1 MLYVGID
8 IGKRAHEATIL
19 DEAGQQQ
26 GKSLRFANTREGA
39 AQLLS
44 RLTASDQP
52 AICALEATGHYWLA
66 LYEYL
71 HQAGL
76 SVVVVNPLQT
86 SAYRTTFLRKTKTDR
101 RDAWVIADLV
111 RIGRARATPVP
122 SQTTLQIR
130 ELSRFRFS
138 LIDQIADLKRKTLS
152 VLDRVFP
159 EYETL
164 FTDVFRKGS
173 RALLAQAATAEEI
186 AAFDLSELTAT
197 LRTASQGKFR
207 EEKAREIQ
215 EAAKNSLGV
224 SFLADAAQV
233 ELRCILDHLAFLE
246 EQVAVVDRHVATLVE
261 HVPAG
266 TYLLS
271 VKGIGPALAATILGE
286 IDDIGRFATPAKL
299 VAFAGLDPSV
309 HQSGQFTAEHRAL
322 SKRGSP
328 YLRRAI
334 WLAAHPARQRNPD
347 LQEVYERKLA
357 QGKRHQQAMAAV
369 AHRLLNRIDVVLK
382 EQRPYVVRARDDQDH
397 EPQEELLD
405 TA

>member
-1 MLYVGID
+1 MHYVGID
-8 IGKRAHEATIL
+8 IGKRQHEATIL

-26 GKSLRFANTREGA
+26 GKPLRFANTREGA
-39 AQLLS
+39 AQLLA

-52 AICALEATGHYWLA
+52 VVCALEATGHYWLA
-66 LYEYL
+66 LYAYL

-76 SVVVVNPLQT
+76 NVVVVNPLQ
-86 SAYRTTFLRKTKTDR
+86 SNAYRTTFLRKTKTDR
-101 RDAWVIADLV
+101 RDSWVIADLV
-111 RIGRARATPVP
+111 RIGRARAAPVP
-122 SQTTLQIR
+122 DQLTLQIR

-138 LIDQIADLKRKTLS
+138 LIDQIADLKRKALS

-159 EYETL
+159 EYEAL
-164 FTDVFRKGS
+164 FTDIFRKGS
-173 RALLAQAATAEEI
+173 RALLARAATAEEI
-186 AAFDLSELTAT
+186 AAFDLAELTSV

-233 ELRCILDHLAFLE
+233 ELRCLLDHLSFLE
-246 EQVAVVDRHVATLVE
+246 DQVAKVDQHVAALVRQT
-261 HVPAG
+261 PTG

-271 VKGIGPALAATILGE
+271 IPGVGPALAAAILGE
-286 IDDIGRFATPAKL
+286 IGDIGRFETPTKL

-309 HQSGQFTAEHRAL
+309 HQSGQFTAEHAAL

-347 LQEVYERKLA
+347 LQEVYARKIT
-357 QGKRHQQAMAAV
+357 QGKCHQRAMAAV
-369 AHRLLNRIDVVLK
+369 AHRLLNRIYVVLK
-382 EQRPYVVRARDDQDH
+382 EQRPYTVRVTDEQTDQ
-397 EPQEELLD
+397 PSNELLD
-405 TA
+405 SA